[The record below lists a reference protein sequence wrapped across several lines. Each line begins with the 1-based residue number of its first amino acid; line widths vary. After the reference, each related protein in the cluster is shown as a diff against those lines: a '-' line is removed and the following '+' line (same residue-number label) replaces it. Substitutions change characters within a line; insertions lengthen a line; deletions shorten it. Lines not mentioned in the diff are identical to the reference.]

1 MVKQATH
8 NRLSGGSIPS
18 WPTTSLN
25 SFINEVGNGTMENKN
40 KKFRLVDFRPI
51 KMNGL
56 VISTSMLSKNE
67 TETSIMV
74 SVFDPYDCTNE
85 IRFFQKEKDAVE
97 FIEMILSA
105 A

>member
-1 MVKQATH
+1 
-8 NRLSGGSIPS
+8 
-18 WPTTSLN
+18 
-25 SFINEVGNGTMENKN
+25 
-40 KKFRLVDFRPI
+40 
-51 KMNGL
+51 
-56 VISTSMLSKNE
+56 
-67 TETSIMV
+67 MV